1 MKKRAGVFGTRRG
14 GSGGG
19 DSSDRRCRRGKNAC
33 AAPVAALSVLGVP
46 PAVHPAVLQQHAGV
60 FGTRGQ
66 GGGSDP
72 RDSHWNR
79 RIIDASRVAE
89 LLEVVPSPA
98 LHSAVPKKHAGV
110 EDAGFERNS
119 SGNSPDGYRRGIEAG
134 RGGTGR
140 LAPVADLTKV
150 VPSPAAHRAVLK
162 ERAGVPAA
170 G

>member
-1 MKKRAGVFGTRRG
+1 TGLAAIQPIAEPAKEATPPALHPSTGKERAGVFSTRRG

-72 RDSHWNR
+72 RRSEEHTSELQ
-79 RIIDASRVAE
+79 SRSDLVCRL
-89 LLEVVPSPA
+89 LLE
-98 LHSAVPKKHAGV
+98 KK
-110 EDAGFERNS
+110 
-119 SGNSPDGYRRGIEAG
+119 
-134 RGGTGR
+134 
-140 LAPVADLTKV
+140 
-150 VPSPAAHRAVLK
+150 
-162 ERAGVPAA
+162 
-170 G
+170 